1 MTPTKQQ
8 KDRRNRS
15 FKFTYNGEDSWFY
28 LCDGRASFHQVSK
41 EGQRN
46 VFGLSVKRIIT
57 ALKACGYIVLL
68 LCLPV
73 VAEAKEPCKE
83 DIVDGMVYSVCMP
96 KGQMWATVSAKKQ
109 KEVAMPYED
118 FLQVITK
125 VEHSEKLKNK
135 AMAENGVLLKL
146 KGEQDT
152 IIKVQADQIKACEAI
167 VQEQEKLGAT
177 QDQLSRAVEAELRKV
192 QQELAREKRLSR
204 YKSEAFWMGV
214 VGVVIMA
221 VIN

>member
-1 MTPTKQQ
+1 M
-8 KDRRNRS
+8 R
-15 FKFTYNGEDSWFY
+15 Y
-28 LCDGRASFHQVSK
+28 LIICLAAL
-41 EGQRN
+41 
-46 VFGLSVKRIIT
+46 LS
-57 ALKACGYIVLL
+57 CGA
-68 LCLPV
+68 
-73 VAEAKEPCKE
+73 AEA
-83 DIVDGMVYSVCMP
+83 
-96 KGQMWATVSAKKQ
+96 